1 MRSGVFH
8 HTPAL
13 LRKLWEERSMSNVTV
28 REARKDDFQ
37 QWEPLW
43 DDYTRF
49 YEREPDAKITAML
62 WDRALDPYEPIHIL
76 VAEMDG
82 RIVGIVHYLY
92 HRSTSL
98 IAPVCYLQD
107 LFTEQGLRG
116 KGVGRALI
124 EAVYARAQEA
134 GAARVYWMT
143 HETNATAMKLYD
155 NIAEKSG
162 FLQYRKNLT

>member
-1 MRSGVFH
+1 M
-8 HTPAL
+8 T
-13 LRKLWEERSMSNVTV
+13 KIIV
-28 REARKDDFQ
+28 REARKDDFA

-43 DDYTRF
+43 DGYTRF
-49 YEREPDAKITAML
+49 YEREPDAKITL
-62 WDRALDPYEPIHIL
+62 WNRAFDVYEPIHIL

-98 IAPVCYLQD
+98 IGPVCYLQD
-107 LFTEQGLRG
+107 LFTEDGLRG

-124 EAVYARAQEA
+124 EAVYAKAKEA

-143 HETNATAMKLYD
+143 HETNTTAMKLYD

-162 FLQYRKNLT
+162 FLQYRKNLG

>member
-43 DDYTRF
+43 DGYTRF

-62 WDRALDPYEPIHIL
+62 WDRAFDPYEPIHIL

-162 FLQYRKNLT
+162 FLQYRKNLS

>member
-1 MRSGVFH
+1 MATIH
-8 HTPAL
+8 
-13 LRKLWEERSMSNVTV
+13 V
-28 REARKDDFQ
+28 RMARQDDFA

-43 DDYTRF
+43 DGYTRF
-49 YEREPDAKITAML
+49 YEREPDAKITATL
-62 WDRALDPYEPIHIL
+62 WHRAFDAYEPIHIL

-107 LFTEQGLRG
+107 LFTAQGLRG

-124 EAVYARAQEA
+124 EAVYAQAQTA
-134 GAARVYWMT
+134 RAARVYWMT
-143 HETNATAMKLYD
+143 HETNTTAMKLYD
-155 NIAEKSG
+155 SIAEKSG
-162 FLQYRKNLT
+162 FLQYRKNLG

>member
-1 MRSGVFH
+1 M
-8 HTPAL
+8 TKITL
-13 LRKLWEERSMSNVTV
+13 
-28 REARKDDFQ
+28 REARKDDFG

-43 DDYTRF
+43 DGYTRF
-49 YEREPDAKITAML
+49 YEREPNSEITAVL
-62 WDRALDPYEPIHIL
+62 WRRAFDVYEPIHIL
-76 VAEMDG
+76 VAELDG

-124 EAVYARAQEA
+124 EAVYDRAQKA

-162 FLQYRKNLT
+162 FLQYRRNLP